1 MGNFS
6 IEEQVMNID
15 RTIPAEKMA
24 AQIRGY
30 AMQFGGAGEASSPNS
45 GYSINAA
52 NLNIPGAGKGIEQ
65 PKDEYIPSFPQLSF
79 QEEPAPKDEEPP
91 AAEETGETEAEVEEQ
106 AQNQEEDEEKN
117 GELSPEDQRIV
128 VDMQAR
134 DREVRAHEQAH
145 VSVGGRYVTGGPTY
159 EYEKGPDKK
168 QYAVGGEVGIDS
180 SPVKNDPEATIAKMQ
195 VVRAAALAPPDPSG
209 QDRAVASAAS
219 RAEGQARAELRE
231 QRAAEAR
238 GDADGGAQNTAQNET
253 SQQSQS
259 RVVTDAIS
267 AYTKPFDPQTSQTV
281 VNFAA

>member
-1 MGNFS
+1 MPV
-6 IEEQVMNID
+6 E

-30 AMQFGGAGEASSPNS
+30 AMQFGGAKEASSPRGGN
-45 GYSINAA
+45 SINAA
-52 NLNIPGAGKGIEQ
+52 SLNISGTIKGIEL
-65 PKDEYIPSFPQLSF
+65 PKDEYIPSFPQLPI
-79 QEEPAPKDEEPP
+79 QEESAPQDEEPP
-91 AAEETGETEAEVEEQ
+91 TTDEPGKAETEEQ
-106 AQNQEEDEEKN
+106 APNQEDGEN
-117 GELSPEDQRIV
+117 GKLSPEDQRVV

-145 VSVGGRYVTGGPTY
+145 VSVGGRYVTSGPTY

-219 RAEGQARAELRE
+219 RQEGQARAELRE
-231 QRAAEAR
+231 QRAAEAAEHAENR
-238 GDADGGAQNTAQNET
+238 TQNTGDAQNSAEETA
-253 SQQSQS
+253 SQS
-259 RVVTDAIS
+259 KIMSDAAA
-267 AYTKPFDPQTSQTV
+267 AYAKPFDPQTSQTA